1 MCQLEV
7 SKWVG
12 GYVWLVDSF
21 CREADFH
28 VTVITE
34 NLKVSAFLFVW
45 VEMKS
50 GFGER
55 EAL

>member
-1 MCQLEV
+1 MYQREA

-28 VTVITE
+28 IIVITE
-34 NLKVSAFLFVW
+34 NLKVSAFLFFWIEV
-45 VEMKS
+45 KS

-55 EAL
+55 EAP

>member
-1 MCQLEV
+1 M
-7 SKWVG
+7 
-12 GYVWLVDSF
+12 WLVDSF

-34 NLKVSAFLFVW
+34 NLQVSAFLFCW

>member
-1 MCQLEV
+1 M
-7 SKWVG
+7 
-12 GYVWLVDSF
+12 WLVDSF